1 QTIPYPQLVNAGKS
15 ALKIITDK
23 LKAEGK
29 PITGFGLG
37 WGPSVDGEDLPF
49 QVTSKEAYELSRD
62 VPLMIGTVKN
72 EFAVFMSASMNNAS
86 IEQVTDFIKR

>member
-1 QTIPYPQLVNAGKS
+1 AINESGAFSTNMLDKATTKAITAEVLKTLGLQPAQADSLQTIPYPQLVNAGKS

-49 QVTSKEAYELSRD
+49 QV
-62 VPLMIGTVKN
+62 
-72 EFAVFMSASMNNAS
+72 
-86 IEQVTDFIKR
+86 

>member
-1 QTIPYPQLVNAGKS
+1 VNAGKS

-86 IEQVTDFIKR
+86 IEQV